1 MEAEL
6 SLAQTN
12 KRPDHGDS
20 DAASADQARVPLK
33 LMRTMRDDA
42 WQFHVIMPNTIEQH
56 TALLP
61 KGRHTNRKG
70 NRIDAVR
77 LRKRTS
83 SEDGIPHGR
92 ERGGGM
98 REGRLEAE

>member
-1 MEAEL
+1 
-6 SLAQTN
+6 
-12 KRPDHGDS
+12 
-20 DAASADQARVPLK
+20 
-33 LMRTMRDDA
+33 MRDDA
-42 WQFHVIMPNTIEQH
+42 WLIHVIMPNTKIGQQ

-77 LRKRTS
+77 LRNRTS
-83 SEDGIPHGR
+83 NEDGIPHGR